1 MRVILASGSPRR
13 KELLKSITQDFEVI
27 VSDSDES
34 FQEGLTIEEQSKRI
48 AYLKAKTAFDQAQG
62 DRIVIG
68 ADTIVLKDGAIYGK
82 PKDKEEAFQILSNLQ
97 NGMNEV
103 ITGISIL
110 IEKDGVQREYNDYDT
125 GKVYISPMEDK
136 EIQNWINSD
145 KAMDKAGAYAVQ
157 EEFAKFIEK
166 IEGNYATI
174 VGLPIHKVYQVMK
187 EYLKESE

>member
-1 MRVILASGSPRR
+1 MRVILASGSSRR
-13 KELLKSITQDFEVI
+13 KELLKSIIQDFEVI
-27 VSDSDES
+27 VSNSDES

-48 AYLKAKTAFDQAQG
+48 AYLKAKTVFDQTQG

-68 ADTIVLKDGAIYGK
+68 ADTMVLKDGAIYGK
-82 PKDKEEAFQILSNLQ
+82 PKDKEDAFQMLANLQ
-97 NGMNEV
+97 NNMNEV

-110 IEKDGVQREYNDYDT
+110 IEKDGTQKEYSDYDI
-125 GKVYISPMEDK
+125 GKVYISPMENK
-136 EIQNWINSD
+136 EIQNWINSG

-174 VGLPIHKVYQVMK
+174 VGLPIHKVYQVVK
-187 EYLKESE
+187 QYL